1 MTRFQITKDFIVKTV
16 LPVLF
21 AVLLYSMFINLCRVN
36 GTVDYMKLFVL
47 CGIPFGITR
56 MFVFPIGGG
65 TYGLAM
71 LIFSIAIG
79 GVIGGIILIW
89 RLIVALW
96 YVPLTAV
103 RFIAARA

>member
-1 MTRFQITKDFIVKTV
+1 
-16 LPVLF
+16 
-21 AVLLYSMFINLCRVN
+21 
-36 GTVDYMKLFVL
+36 
-47 CGIPFGITR
+47 

-65 TYGLAM
+65 AYGLTM

-79 GVIGGIILIW
+79 GVIGGVILIW

-103 RFIAARA
+103 RFIAAR